1 MIKNE
6 KLEEITNHFKI
17 ENQIIKLNE
26 EVAELTVECARD
38 NYFGI
43 QEELADVYVLLK
55 QIQLYFDIDDEEIVS
70 VSNEKIDRTL
80 KRIKEG
86 YYDKHR

>member
-1 MIKNE
+1 MRDKDL
-6 KLEEITNHFKI
+6 KKITEYFGI
-17 ENQIIKLNE
+17 SNQIIKLNE

-43 QEELADVYVLLK
+43 QEEIVDVLILLK
-55 QIQLYFDIDDEEIVS
+55 QIKLYFDISDKEIVS
-70 VSNEKIDRTL
+70 VANEKIDRTL

-86 YYDKHR
+86 YYDDHR

>member
-1 MIKNE
+1 MRE
-6 KLEEITNHFKI
+6 KELKKITEYFGI
-17 ENQIIKLNE
+17 DNQIIKLNE
-26 EVAELTVECARD
+26 ELAELTVEIVKD
-38 NYFGI
+38 NYFGV

-55 QIQLYFDIDDEEIVS
+55 QIQLYFDIEDEEIES

>member
-1 MIKNE
+1 MRDKDL
-6 KLEEITNHFKI
+6 KEITEHFGI
-17 ENQIIKLNE
+17 SNQIIKLNE

-38 NYFGI
+38 NYFGV

-55 QIQLYFDIDDEEIVS
+55 QIQLYFDIDDEEIES

-80 KRIKEG
+80 KRIKDG
-86 YYDKHR
+86 YYDNHR

>member
-1 MIKNE
+1 MRDKDL
-6 KLEEITNHFKI
+6 KKITEYFGI
-17 ENQIIKLNE
+17 DNQIIKINE
-26 EVAELTVECARD
+26 ELAELTVEIARD

-55 QIQLYFDIDDEEIVS
+55 QIQLYFDIDDEEIKS

-86 YYDKHR
+86 YYNTHR

>member
-1 MIKNE
+1 MKD
-6 KLEEITNHFKI
+6 KDLKKITEHFGVS
-17 ENQIIKLNE
+17 NQIIKLNE
-26 EVAELTVECARD
+26 EVAELTVEIVKD

-55 QIQLYFDIDDEEIVS
+55 QIQLYFEIYDEEIES
-70 VSNEKIDRTL
+70 VSNEKINRTL

>member
-1 MIKNE
+1 MKE
-6 KLEEITNHFKI
+6 KELKKIIEHFGVS
-17 ENQIIKLNE
+17 NQIIKLNE
-26 EVAELTVECARD
+26 ELAELTVEIVKD
-38 NYFGI
+38 DYFGI

-55 QIQLYFDIDDEEIVS
+55 QIQLYFDIADEEIES

-86 YYDKHR
+86 YYEKHR

>member
-1 MIKNE
+1 MKNKE
-6 KLEEITNHFKI
+6 FKKITEYFGI
-17 ENQIIKLNE
+17 DNQIVKLNE

-43 QEELADVYVLLK
+43 QEELADVILLVK
-55 QIQLYFDIDDEEIVS
+55 QIQFYFEVSDEEIES
-70 VSNEKIDRTL
+70 VMKEKVDRTL